1 MLFKKNF
8 LLSLIEISVY
18 FFPVSLIAGS
28 LVVNLN
34 IIIFILLGLT
44 YFIINRIKV
53 HLNFS
58 NISLLLFF
66 FVLITSSFLNKDLI
80 GISNFLKSILL
91 LKFFLL
97 YIFIETL
104 IYNKKINLN
113 FFFKICLSVITLLA
127 IDLVIQFLFGKNI
140 LGYEPWEGRITGIF
154 EHEAIAGS
162 YLQKIFIFSLSGA
175 LLIFFPNKGKNFW
188 FFTLILI
195 IIIFGSFVASN
206 RISFLILFSLFIFL
220 IVFYKIFR
228 KNLFLSIVAVLPIF
242 FYYYHTDVQTNI
254 KYKGFI
260 NKIVQFSNLNK
271 STINETQPNIENT
284 PKKNILNNHAKI
296 YLTTYKSFKDSV
308 LLGHGLKS
316 FRYNC
321 NSFLKEQNTLCS
333 THPHNYH
340 LEVLHDTGIIGFI
353 LISLFAF
360 SLVGKTFFRIKS
372 ENLTNLEKIII
383 SLILL
388 NFLIE
393 LFPLKSTGSFFTTW
407 NGTLLWI
414 SIAFVNF
421 KNENDIRKSKK

>member
-1 MLFKKNF
+1 MLFKKNL
-8 LLSLIEISVY
+8 LLSLVEISVY

-34 IIIFILLGLT
+34 IIIFLLLGLS

-104 IYNKKINLN
+104 IYNKKIDLN
-113 FFFKICLSVITLLA
+113 FFFKICLFAITFVA

-154 EHEAIAGS
+154 EHEAIAGA

-175 LLIFFPNKGKNFW
+175 LIIFFPNKGKNFW

-195 IIIFGSFVASN
+195 IVIFGSFVASN
-206 RISFLILFSLFIFL
+206 RISFLILFFL
-220 IVFYKIFR
+220 IIILIIFYKIFR
-228 KNLFLSIVAVLPIF
+228 KNLFLSMVIALPVF
-242 FYYYHTDVQTNI
+242 FYYYQTDIQTNI
-254 KYKGFI
+254 KYKGFV
-260 NKIVQFSNLNK
+260 NKIVQFSNFDK
-271 STINETQPNIENT
+271 STLSEKQPILDNA
-284 PKKNILNNHAKI
+284 PKKKTLNNHAKI
-296 YLTTYKSFKDSV
+296 YLTTYKSFKDNI

-321 NSFLKEQNTLCS
+321 NSYLKEQNTLCS

-353 LISLFAF
+353 LISIFSF
-360 SLVGKTFFRIKS
+360 SLVGKTFLRIKTK
-372 ENLTNLEKIII
+372 NLSSLEKIII

-393 LFPLKSTGSFFTTW
+393 LFPFKSTGSFFTTW
-407 NGTLLWI
+407 NGTLLWV
-414 SIAFVNF
+414 SIAFVNY
-421 KNENDIRKSKK
+421 KNDSLYSKK